1 MASAA
6 TEEEEERRGFVEF
19 RLLCFASDQSVCV
32 RAVGW
37 KRG

>member
-6 TEEEEERRGFVEF
+6 TEEEEERGFVEF